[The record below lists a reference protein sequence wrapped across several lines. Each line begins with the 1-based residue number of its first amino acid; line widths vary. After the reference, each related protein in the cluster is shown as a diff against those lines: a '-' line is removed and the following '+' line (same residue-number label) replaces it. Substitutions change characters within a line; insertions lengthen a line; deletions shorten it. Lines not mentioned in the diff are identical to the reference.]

1 MIAGPRKVYDFKSVG
16 FQQNDLANRDQRA
29 LFRSR
34 NPIGI
39 VTPVQFGNESDGLFA
54 MHRNLLDQIKD
65 NMKILIRTNHGERP
79 PFYDFGA
86 NLLPIAF
93 DISTD
98 QGDIEAM
105 RRISIAVSKYLPL
118 VTPTAFEP
126 ITIYEDNKNVAKVG
140 VRMKY
145 DIPTLGV
152 TNQGVDVVIYADG

>member
-16 FQQNDLANRDQRA
+16 FQQSELTSRDQA
-29 LFRSR
+29 DLFKSK

-54 MHRNLLDQIKD
+54 MHVNLLNQVKD
-65 NMKILIRTNHGERP
+65 NLKTLLRTNHGERL

-98 QGDIEAM
+98 QGDTEAM
-105 RRISIAVSKYLPL
+105 RRISTAISKYLPL

-126 ITIYEDNKNVAKVG
+126 ITIYEDNKDVAKVG

-152 TNQGVDVVIYADG
+152 SDQAVDVIIYAGG